1 MIYTQKLSGGLIDT
15 SNLEFAR
22 PDAVS
27 IIHCS
32 VKSAIFVMVS
42 ALVILFLA
50 KVMKSKGF
58 KFKQPLVITL
68 GVIYSIILVIFG
80 HGVGLYAIK
89 GMFLFAVLMY
99 ASCSDLTNHE
109 VDDCVWVIIIA
120 LAFVDMGSV
129 TSMLLG
135 AATVFVPM
143 FIVAF
148 VSKKSLG
155 GADIKIMTALA
166 FLLGFE
172 RGIAAMFIGLL
183 SSVVVMSIYR
193 KRHKES
199 RSEPFA
205 LVPFLSAG
213 ALFLYLMCI
222 P

>member
-27 IIHCS
+27 IIYCS

-42 ALVILFLA
+42 ALVMLILA
-50 KVMKSKGF
+50 KIMKSKGF

-68 GVIYSIILVIFG
+68 GVIYSILLVIFG

-120 LAFVDMGSV
+120 LAFVDLGSIA
-129 TSMLLG
+129 SMLFG
-135 AATVFVPM
+135 AAAVFVPM

-155 GADIKIMTALA
+155 GADIKIITALA

-172 RGIAAMFIGLL
+172 RSIAAMFIGLL

-213 ALFLYLMCI
+213 ALFLYIMCI
-222 P
+222 S